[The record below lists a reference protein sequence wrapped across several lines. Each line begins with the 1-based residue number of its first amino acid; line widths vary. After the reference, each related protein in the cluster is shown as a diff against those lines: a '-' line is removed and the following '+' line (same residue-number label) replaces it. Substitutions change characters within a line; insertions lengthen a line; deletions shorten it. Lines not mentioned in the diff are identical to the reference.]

1 MSSRSPLKKR
11 DTGTSLDSTASAS
24 MTVPISENVIVLEK
38 EFKSK
43 KMHAGKITCLTK
55 ISESEFISSSED
67 MSFKVWDKE
76 LQGCRYTIHTHQPLN
91 AMAITGEKQNLL
103 VSSLGDEDFMVI
115 GLEEMN

>member
-24 MTVPISENVIVLEK
+24 MTVPISDNVIVLEK

-55 ISESEFISSSED
+55 ISDSEFISSSED

-76 LQGCRYTIHTHQPLN
+76 LQGCRYTVHSH
-91 AMAITGEKQNLL
+91 
-103 VSSLGDEDFMVI
+103 
-115 GLEEMN
+115 